1 MTNPQIFKTIS
12 ADCSADYRILGSKFL
27 AFGFPC
33 ESADAFTEKLL
44 HLKKAHHSATHHCYA
59 WRINPHEPG
68 EFSQDDG
75 EPSGTAG
82 LPILNELRS
91 RGLINCAV
99 VVVRYY
105 GGTKLGKPGLIDA
118 YGRSAALCLDEAG
131 LLSVQTGLEI
141 EVRCSYPLKK
151 QADHIIEQAGAQIA
165 DAVYTEEVRYTI
177 HATTPSASALLDAF
191 EMLSYLGLS
200 CEARGSVLITKPV

>member
-1 MTNPQIFKTIS
+1 MNSTDFNTIS
-12 ADCSADYRILGSKFL
+12 GSCTADYRILGSKFL
-27 AFGFPC
+27 AFGFAC
-33 ESADAFTEKLL
+33 ECAKTFAEQLASIKKL
-44 HLKKAHHSATHHCYA
+44 HHSATHHCYA
-59 WRINPHEPG
+59 WRMNPHEPE

-91 RGLINCAV
+91 RSLINCAV

-131 LLSVQTGLEI
+131 LLQLQPGIILEI
-141 EVRCSYPLKK
+141 SCGYPVKK
-151 QADHIIEQAGAQIA
+151 QVDYLVTQSGAHIE
-165 DAVYTEEVRYTI
+165 DAVYTEEVSYTV
-177 HATTPSASALLDAF
+177 HAATGTAPALLLAL
-191 EMLSYLGLS
+191 EKLNYLGVS
-200 CEARGSVLITKPV
+200 CRTAGEVLITEPL

>member
-1 MTNPQIFKTIS
+1 MSDTPIFKTIS
-12 ADCSADYRILGSKFL
+12 AACSADYRILGSQFL

-33 ESADAFTEKLL
+33 ESAETFANELQ

-59 WRINPHEPG
+59 WRMNPHEPG

-118 YGRSAALCLDEAG
+118 YGRSAALCIDEAA
-131 LLSVQTGLEI
+131 LLSVQAGLEI

-151 QADHIIEQAGAQIA
+151 QADYIVEQAGALIA
-165 DAVYTEEVRYTI
+165 DAVYTEEVRYTV
-177 HATTPSASALLDAF
+177 HATTQSAPALLNAF

-200 CEARGSVLITKPV
+200 CETRGSVLITKPV